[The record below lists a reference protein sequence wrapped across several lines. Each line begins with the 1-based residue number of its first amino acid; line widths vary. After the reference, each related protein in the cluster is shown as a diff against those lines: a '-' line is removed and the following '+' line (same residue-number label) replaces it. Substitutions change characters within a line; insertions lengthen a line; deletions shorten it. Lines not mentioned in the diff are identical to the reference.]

1 MITFKK
7 IKFKYILSIYV
18 MKRQDFLNLLGKDI
32 VLVFFTSTDCA
43 PCKIIKPY
51 VQEKLASCPYVCLQL
66 DRTVDAD
73 VYSALQT
80 KKQVKGVPSL
90 LAYAKGNTTFMANL
104 SISGTNQ
111 NEIDCFFESLEYL

>member
-1 MITFKK
+1 
-7 IKFKYILSIYV
+7 
-18 MKRQDFLNLLGKDI
+18 MKRQDFLNLLGKEI

-51 VQEKLASCPYVCLQL
+51 VQEKLASYPYVCLQL
-66 DRTVDAD
+66 DRNVDAD

>member
-1 MITFKK
+1 MKRDDF
-7 IKFKYILSIYV
+7 LSI
-18 MKRQDFLNLLGKDI
+18 LGKEI
-32 VLVFFTSTDCA
+32 ILVFFTSTDCA
-43 PCKIIKPY
+43 PCKTIKPY

-66 DRTVDAD
+66 DRTIDAD
-73 VYSALQT
+73 VYAALQS

-90 LAYAKGNTTFMANL
+90 LAYAKENRTLMANL

>member
-1 MITFKK
+1 MIIFKK
-7 IKFKYILSIYV
+7 IKVKYILSIYL
-18 MKRQDFLNLLGKDI
+18 MKRQEFLNLLGKDI

-51 VQEKLASCPYVCLQL
+51 VQEKLTSCPYVCLQL
-66 DRTVDAD
+66 DRTLDAD

>member
-1 MITFKK
+1 M
-7 IKFKYILSIYV
+7 V

-43 PCKIIKPY
+43 PCKNIKPY
-51 VQEKLASCPYVCLQL
+51 VQDKLASCPYVCLQL
-66 DRTVDAD
+66 DRNVDAD

-90 LAYAKGNTTFMANL
+90 LAYAKGNTTLMANL

>member
-1 MITFKK
+1 MIIFKK
-7 IKFKYILSIYV
+7 IKVKYILLFMI
-18 MKRQDFLNLLGKDI
+18 MKRQDFLNLLGKEI

-51 VQEKLASCPYVCLQL
+51 VQEKLASSPYVCLQL
-66 DRTVDAD
+66 DRTLDAD

-90 LAYAKGNTTFMANL
+90 LAYAKGNTTLMANL

>member
-1 MITFKK
+1 
-7 IKFKYILSIYV
+7 
-18 MKRQDFLNLLGKDI
+18 MKRDEFLARLGKEI

-51 VQEKLASCPYVCLQL
+51 VQEKLDTCPYVCLQL
-66 DRTVDAD
+66 DRTIDAD
-73 VYSALQT
+73 VYAALQS

-90 LAYAKGNTTFMANL
+90 LAYSKGNTSLMANL

>member
-1 MITFKK
+1 
-7 IKFKYILSIYV
+7 
-18 MKRQDFLNLLGKDI
+18 MKRDEFLSLLGKDI
-32 VLVFFTSTDCA
+32 AVVFFTSTDCA

-51 VQEKLASCPYVCLQL
+51 VQEKLALCPYMYLQL
-66 DRTVDAD
+66 DRTIDAD
-73 VYSALQT
+73 VYAALQS

-90 LAYAKGNTTFMANL
+90 LAYAKDNRTLMANL